1 MSVNRIALIGCGA
14 IAESGHIPAVL
25 RHPRLKVAA
34 VCDTRPARAALL
46 AHQAGDVPA
55 YADWR
60 ELLDREEIDAAVL
73 TLPPEA
79 SPDVAIG
86 CLQRGLHVLD
96 EKPLAAT
103 IEDGRRVARAVL
115 ESGRV
120 FQVGFVLRYGDLVR
134 HVARLAN
141 AIGLPSRTRVAIHD
155 ERLDR
160 SNVEHFKRI
169 QGFLRNSSAMTHE
182 GSHVIDYAALW
193 YPSPWTKVRAEAKRT
208 APDFAGPNHWRAAI
222 GFADGSSLEVEI
234 GWLLAELPPSTVTI
248 EGPNGRLELDL
259 LSGTGR
265 CRIDRDEKRLALPP
279 MAPEWDRQ
287 YDAFVEAIDRGVAA
301 EATIEDGLR
310 TLEVTAACEE
320 SHRVNAE
327 ITRRDAPS
335 DKSNE
340 NSVMC

>member
-1 MSVNRIALIGCGA
+1 MNVYRVALIGCGA
-14 IAESGHIPAVL
+14 IAESGHFPTLL

-34 VCDTRPARAALL
+34 VCDSRLTRAALL
-46 AHQAGDVPA
+46 AAQAEDISA

-60 ELLDREEIDAAVL
+60 ELLDREEVDAAVL

-79 SPDVAIG
+79 SPDVVIG

-103 IEDGRRVARAVL
+103 VEDGRRVARAVV
-115 ESGRV
+115 ESACV

-134 HVARLAN
+134 HVARLAT
-141 AIGLPSRTRVAIHD
+141 AIGVPSRTRVSIHD

-160 SNVEHFKRI
+160 SNVEHFTRI

-193 YPSPWTKVRAEAKRT
+193 NPSPWTKVRARAECT
-208 APDFAGPNHWRAAI
+208 APDFAGPNHWQASVSL
-222 GFADGSSLEVEI
+222 ADGSSLEVEI
-234 GWLLAELPPSTVTI
+234 GWLLADVSPSTVTI
-248 EGPNGRLELDL
+248 EGPNGRLALDL
-259 LSGTGR
+259 LNGEGH
-265 CRIDRDEKRLALPP
+265 CRIEGEEKRLALPP

-287 YDAFVEAIDRGVAA
+287 YDAFVAAIDRGIAT

-310 TLEVTAACEE
+310 ALEVTAACEV
-320 SHRVNAE
+320 SRRANAE
-327 ITRRDAPS
+327 VARS
-335 DKSNE
+335 DSMSGKRI
-340 NSVMC
+340 